1 MKLPTLTDDHVWHLF
16 PIRVLKG
23 ERDELAA
30 KLLEM
35 GIETDVY
42 YPVLSHQHQ
51 TNLVSQKYRQT
62 TLPHTEKLRSN
73 YFTCRFIQECRCK
86 IRRRSSRGSSCYQV
100 FHSIKTAES
109 AEESAVDRLL

>member
-62 TLPHTEKLRSN
+62 TLPHTEKAA
-73 YFTCRFIQECRCK
+73 Q
-86 IRRRSSRGSSCYQV
+86 
-100 FHSIKTAES
+100 
-109 AEESAVDRLL
+109 RLLHLPLYPGMPLQDQEKVIEGVHHVIKSSIQ

>member
-1 MKLPTLTDDHVWHLF
+1 MKLPKLTDDHVWHLF

-23 ERDELAA
+23 DRDELAA
-30 KLLEM
+30 KLLEV

-62 TLPHTEKLRSN
+62 TLPHTEKAAQH
-73 YFTCRFIQECRCK
+73 YFNLPLYPGMPLQDQEK
-86 IRRRSSRGSSCYQV
+86 VIEGFNMLSSLPFNKNC
-100 FHSIKTAES
+100 
-109 AEESAVDRLL
+109 